1 MSERDSNTANVSD
14 AWKTKFDILQ
24 KIGADEQFIY
34 KAMSSA
40 EYKALGFREKN
51 KISFNILA
59 FLFGPLYY
67 FSKTMWEKGA
77 VILGTTWLL
86 AALLTLVEVVVG
98 VELPA
103 VVYWI
108 PSAVI
113 CAQLANYDYF
123 RKVMHGEKMWR
134 GMPDIFS
141 MPVGAIG
148 FPVVA
153 FLLLI
158 VISSGLFGSNV
169 PKCGDSETVDLVK
182 KIADGEMENQL
193 GRAAADIF
201 SYHVGAIRT
210 TSINEQT
217 GSHECSAQLGITA
230 SNTGETNEIPITY
243 TVEITDDG
251 EEFYV
256 NVFGL

>member
-230 SNTGETNEIPITY
+230 SNTGEINEIPITY

>member
-1 MSERDSNTANVSD
+1 
-14 AWKTKFDILQ
+14 
-24 KIGADEQFIY
+24 IY

-67 FSKTMWEKGA
+67 FSKTMWAKGA

-134 GMPDIFS
+134 GMPDISS

-158 VISSGLFGSNV
+158 VISSG
-169 PKCGDSETVDLVK
+169 
-182 KIADGEMENQL
+182 
-193 GRAAADIF
+193 
-201 SYHVGAIRT
+201 
-210 TSINEQT
+210 
-217 GSHECSAQLGITA
+217 
-230 SNTGETNEIPITY
+230 
-243 TVEITDDG
+243 
-251 EEFYV
+251 
-256 NVFGL
+256 